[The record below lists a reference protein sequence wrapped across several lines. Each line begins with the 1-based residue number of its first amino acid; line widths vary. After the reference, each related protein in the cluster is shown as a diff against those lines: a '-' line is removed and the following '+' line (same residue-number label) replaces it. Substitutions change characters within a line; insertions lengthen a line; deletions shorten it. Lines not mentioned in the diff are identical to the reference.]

1 MSQDL
6 PADDRTKLVPSIDE
20 IQGRAYEL
28 WDRHHRPDG
37 YDLHF
42 WVMAERELKAERRA
56 RLERKAR

>member
-6 PADDRTKLVPSIDE
+6 PADDRTKLVPSVDE
-20 IQGRAYEL
+20 IQERAYEL

-42 WVMAERELKAERRA
+42 WVMAERELKAERKA
-56 RLERKAR
+56 RLERKGR